1 MKITRATPA
10 PWAPSILSASHK
22 EALNWIARNDRDAV
36 TAFIEE
42 YVRRNFKTLTIEGVK
57 VTTEKEAF

>member
-1 MKITRATPA
+1 
-10 PWAPSILSASHK
+10 
-22 EALNWIARNDRDAV
+22 V

-42 YVRRNFKTLTIEGVK
+42 YVRRNFKMRPIDGVA